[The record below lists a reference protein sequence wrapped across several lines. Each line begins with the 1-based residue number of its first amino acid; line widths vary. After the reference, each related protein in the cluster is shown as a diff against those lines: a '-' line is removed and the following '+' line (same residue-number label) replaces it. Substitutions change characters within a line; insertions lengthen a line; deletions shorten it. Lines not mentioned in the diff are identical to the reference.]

1 MLSALRCEYS
11 CASWV
16 KNRGSPYGE
25 NGTPLDAAVL
35 FGNGAKPARVL
46 VDGKVFV
53 HAPCA
58 VLCVHHAHLL
68 ALVVLIHQ
76 RLPPPSARD
85 VVCLPVETSWRNCT
99 FASGTSAA
107 EAPVLLAREQ
117 HYVMARDLV

>member
-1 MLSALRCEYS
+1 MCVVGEKQGQSVWGRTVLPLMQLCFSATGQ
-11 CASWV
+11 
-16 KNRGSPYGE
+16 NP
-25 NGTPLDAAVL
+25 PVL
-35 FGNGAKPARVL
+35 L

-53 HAPCA
+53 HAHCA

-117 HYVMARDLV
+117 HYGLARDLV